1 MRIGKFLIIIG
12 LIFNQ
17 LLSYGQS
24 ESESS
29 AYQERIRKRWNKSLV
44 NDPSYKFNKNANNL
58 LKETI
63 AGMPPGRALDVAMGQ
78 GRNTLYL
85 ASQGWEVSGFDLAD
99 EAVAY
104 AEKLAAENHLKIST
118 SIADFE
124 SYDYGTS
131 QWDLI
136 TWIYG
141 GCLNVNQIAEKIR
154 TALKPGGI
162 FLFEFFHRDAG
173 LAMNRPSFGCETN
186 AIRDKFL
193 EAGGFSILRYEEK
206 EGIADYGLEPYK
218 LIYFV
223 AKKE

>member
-1 MRIGKFLIIIG
+1 MKKIKFFIIIG
-12 LIFNQ
+12 MICSHLP
-17 LLSYGQS
+17 SCAQS
-24 ESESS
+24 ESGGSS
-29 AYQERIRKRWNKSLV
+29 YQERIRKRWNKSLV
-44 NDPSYKFNKNANNL
+44 NDPAYKFNKNANHL

-63 AGMPPGRALDVAMGQ
+63 DGMPPGRALDVAMGQ

-104 AEKLAAENHLKIST
+104 AEKIAEENHLSIST

-124 SYDYGTS
+124 SYDYGIN

-141 GCLNVNQIAEKIR
+141 GCLEVDQIADRIR

-162 FLFEFFHRDAG
+162 FLFEF
-173 LAMNRPSFGCETN
+173 LPGCRSGHEQ
-186 AIRDKFL
+186 ARL
-193 EAGGFSILRYEEK
+193 WM
-206 EGIADYGLEPYK
+206 
-218 LIYFV
+218 
-223 AKKE
+223 